1 MGSTNAVVWS
11 SNHILCR
18 TNTADVCGTN
28 ADVRSPSAANAD
40 AAGGIDCYGDSDASS
55 SKDHHGTAVTDYHGA
70 DYGDADGG
78 AASDIYDPTGTG
90 STGSSYGDNP
100 DTGASY
106 HNEASNRNQ
115 AEASSTPNN
124 GHRQ

>member
-1 MGSTNAVVWS
+1 MGSTNAVVCS
-11 SNHILCR
+11 PNHILCR
-18 TNTADVCGTN
+18 TNAADVCGTN

-55 SKDHHGTAVTDYHGA
+55 SEDHHGATEEPDH
-70 DYGDADGG
+70 GDADGG

-90 STGSSYGDNP
+90 STGPSHGDNP